1 MSLQVSWN
9 KINIFYNFNFK
20 WYTTLCFFVFFL
32 ITLRVNFGR
41 HLFVIVFYFI
51 SLFSFKFQEKKIKLN
66 RLGIPTES
74 FSRPNRLIKKDLEA
88 VMNSSVISEYS
99 CRDKSESKEEKK
111 CRKLAVKE
119 QKKVRN
125 CFFTCASDCLGSF
138 L

>member
-1 MSLQVSWN
+1 M
-9 KINIFYNFNFK
+9 IHYIE
-20 WYTTLCFFVFFL
+20 FFFFL
-32 ITLRVNFGR
+32 ITLRANFGC

-51 SLFSFKFQEKKIKLN
+51 SFSFKFQEKKIKLN
-66 RLGIPTES
+66 RLGIPKES

-125 CFFTCASDCLGSF
+125 FLHVCSDCLGSF
-138 L
+138 P